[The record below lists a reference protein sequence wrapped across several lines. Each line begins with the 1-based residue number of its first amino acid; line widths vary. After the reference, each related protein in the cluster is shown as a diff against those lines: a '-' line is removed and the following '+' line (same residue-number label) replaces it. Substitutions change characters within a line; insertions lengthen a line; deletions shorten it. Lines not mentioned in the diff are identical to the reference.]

1 MAAYDKETRHFKQA
15 THTGSYDIKD
25 RLQQYLRDNFNKHN
39 LESSYACE
47 QAEAMLITT
56 AVGYDKTIGK
66 TRPMEEYKQLAKG
79 AIVNF
84 LDSDA
89 ANGEGQDKGHNL
101 GRVNQNVAGA
111 LEGLHW

>member
-1 MAAYDKETRHFKQA
+1 MGYDKETRHIKQQ
-15 THTGSYDIKD
+15 THTGSFDIKD

-47 QAEAMLITT
+47 QAEAMLINT
-56 AVGYDKTIGK
+56 AVAYDKSIGK
-66 TRPMEEYKQLAKG
+66 TRPEEEYKQLARG

-84 LDSDA
+84 LNSDA

-101 GRVNQNVAGA
+101 GRINQNVAST
-111 LEGLHW
+111 LEGLKW